1 MPYDARGS
9 QSKQLNA
16 KHIYNAEL
24 CARRHFK
31 YHSMR
36 PTAAHRGVCS
46 SQIRANED
54 EHAKTSAT

>member
-1 MPYDARGS
+1 MPYDACSS
-9 QSKQLNA
+9 QSKQPNA
-16 KHIYNAEL
+16 KHIYSAEL

-36 PTAAHRGVCS
+36 PRAARKGACS

-54 EHAKTSAT
+54 